1 VALLSATLL
10 LFVAVYIIVD
20 SAQAT
25 AMGALRGYKD
35 TRGPMLIAF
44 GGYWLF
50 ALPLGTALGLGWV
63 PGVGALGVYG
73 FWIGLSLGLALVAG
87 GLLWR
92 LLRRSHRATLPA

>member
-1 VALLSATLL
+1 
-10 LFVAVYIIVD
+10 
-20 SAQAT
+20 
-25 AMGALRGYKD
+25 
-35 TRGPMLIAF
+35 MLIAF

-63 PGVGALGVYG
+63 PGIEALGVYG

-92 LLRRSHRATLPA
+92 LLRRSHRAMLRT